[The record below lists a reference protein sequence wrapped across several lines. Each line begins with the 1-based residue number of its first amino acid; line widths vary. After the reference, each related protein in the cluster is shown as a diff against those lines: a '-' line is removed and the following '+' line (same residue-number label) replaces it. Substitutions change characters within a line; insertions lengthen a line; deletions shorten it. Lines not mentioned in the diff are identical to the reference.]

1 MAFQQPRMH
10 SISSSSDVMTE
21 CTGHS
26 IYPDTIAYSKVPY
39 STYYGPSLLSPTSLT
54 HSPAMQ
60 NSQMVLGGAMDQY
73 SGPGTP
79 NDYDMSNWPRTPFEH
94 HGHPHYFGL
103 PAQPEMGPGLE
114 ASVPWQEINYSETAS
129 VVTPTIKRERRSRS
143 GTPPKRNTNGVQ
155 RRRGMNSRKLK
166 RVQKQEDVTEFLQRI
181 EGPPLLR
188 EDCPVKERFLI
199 ETRHELESHKGTDL
213 WDLLPQLF
221 AAKFHEFAN
230 KAALQMKIRRAR
242 TTFMVWSQEDEERLR
257 DAWRKVFEKV
267 FFKQVLEEWLKLG
280 GSRNMGMNDIDIKNK
295 CQGEEFAEW
304 AISEGLNDLT
314 VSVNTDKKTKQAR
327 HQ

>member
-1 MAFQQPRMH
+1 
-10 SISSSSDVMTE
+10 
-21 CTGHS
+21 
-26 IYPDTIAYSKVPY
+26 
-39 STYYGPSLLSPTSLT
+39 
-54 HSPAMQ
+54 
-60 NSQMVLGGAMDQY
+60 MDQY

-79 NDYDMSNWPRTPFEH
+79 NDYEMSNWPRTPFEH

-166 RVQKQEDVTEFLQRI
+166 RVQKQEDVTEFPQRI

-242 TTFMVWSQEDEERLR
+242 TTFMVWSQEDVSLVFTSILSNV
-257 DAWRKVFEKV
+257 AAKSNLWLLPPSGLPSLIHFTRKDTNCDYGYRKKDFAM
-267 FFKQVLEEWLKLG
+267 LG
-280 GSRNMGMNDIDIKNK
+280 GK
-295 CQGEEFAEW
+295 CLKKFSSSKFWRSGSSLEGPGIW
-304 AISEGLNDLT
+304 A
-314 VSVNTDKKTKQAR
+314 
-327 HQ
+327 